1 MSLLEINRY
10 APITA
15 AVRYSKA
22 YLLVLIAINTSNC
35 LGSGIILMGV
45 YR

>member
-10 APITA
+10 APITM
-15 AVRYSKA
+15 AVSYSKA
-22 YLLVLIAINTSNC
+22 YLLVLIAINTSNR
-35 LGSGIILMGV
+35 LGKSNILMRV